1 MKILVTG
8 ATGFI
13 GQHVIRCLL
22 KRTDLEII
30 GTTRDLNK
38 AKKIDFYEK
47 IKFIEID
54 LSMENRTVFHQ
65 LDSPDILIHLAWDNL
80 PNYNEHFHIKKNLV
94 ENKKFIFNM
103 INSGLND
110 ITVSGTCFEYGMK
123 SGCLHEKLIA
133 SPINRYG
140 ISKNSLRI
148 FTEDL
153 QIDFDFSFKW
163 LRLFYTFGE
172 GQGSGSLIAQIEK
185 TAASSIKKFNM
196 SGGDQIRDYLPVNE
210 MAELIVRCSLQKKI
224 DGIINCCSG
233 KPISIKNLVGNYIKE
248 KGYDIKI
255 NFGAFPY
262 PDYEPMAFWGDNRKL
277 NEVLLNEKK

>member
-80 PNYNEHFHIKKNLV
+80 PNYNEHFHIKKNL
-94 ENKKFIFNM
+94 K
-103 INSGLND
+103 
-110 ITVSGTCFEYGMK
+110 
-123 SGCLHEKLIA
+123 
-133 SPINRYG
+133 
-140 ISKNSLRI
+140 
-148 FTEDL
+148 
-153 QIDFDFSFKW
+153 
-163 LRLFYTFGE
+163 
-172 GQGSGSLIAQIEK
+172 
-185 TAASSIKKFNM
+185 
-196 SGGDQIRDYLPVNE
+196 
-210 MAELIVRCSLQKKI
+210 
-224 DGIINCCSG
+224 
-233 KPISIKNLVGNYIKE
+233 
-248 KGYDIKI
+248 
-255 NFGAFPY
+255 
-262 PDYEPMAFWGDNRKL
+262 
-277 NEVLLNEKK
+277 

>member
-22 KRTDLEII
+22 KRSGLEII

-38 AKKIDFYEK
+38 AKKIDFFKK

-54 LSMENRTVFHQ
+54 LSIENRTIFHQ

-80 PNYNEHFHIKKNLV
+80 PNYNELFHIKKNLV

-103 INSGLND
+103 IDSGLKD

-123 SGCLHEKLIA
+123 SGCLHEKLIV
-133 SPINRYG
+133 SPSNPYG
-140 ISKNSLRI
+140 ISKNSLRK
-148 FTEDL
+148 FTENL
-153 QIDFDFSFKW
+153 QSDFNFSFKW

-172 GQGSGSLIAQIEK
+172 RQGSGSLIAQIEK
-185 TAASSIKKFNM
+185 TAASSIKKFDM
-196 SGGDQIRDYLPVNE
+196 SGGEQIRDYLPANE
-210 MAELIVRCSLQKKI
+210 MAELIVTCSLQKKI

-233 KPISIKNLVGNYIKE
+233 KPISIKNLVENYIQE

-255 NFGAFPY
+255 NFGAYPY
-262 PDYEPMAFWGDNRKL
+262 SDYEPMAFWGDNQKL